1 MAKWVVTDKTVLRF
15 ETPATLKEEVV
26 EEYKPVYVTPRGL
39 VTALW
44 NYEKCIAFC
53 NHIEL
58 YTHDHADYI
67 ETTAFGDATR
77 SYVKFATKI
86 VDLHRYVI
94 NGQLTDPIGWD
105 DETKKVFIRCDVYD
119 I

>member
-15 ETPATLKEEVV
+15 ETPVTPKEEVV

-44 NYEKCIAFC
+44 NYEKCIVNC
-53 NHIEL
+53 NHVDI
-58 YTHDHADYI
+58 YI
-67 ETTAFGDATR
+67 RKQANYVETTAFGDAVR
-77 SYVKFATKI
+77 SYSPCVEFGTRTI
-86 VDLHRYVI
+86 DLQRYVI

-105 DETKKVFIRCDVYD
+105 DETEQFFFWD
-119 I
+119 